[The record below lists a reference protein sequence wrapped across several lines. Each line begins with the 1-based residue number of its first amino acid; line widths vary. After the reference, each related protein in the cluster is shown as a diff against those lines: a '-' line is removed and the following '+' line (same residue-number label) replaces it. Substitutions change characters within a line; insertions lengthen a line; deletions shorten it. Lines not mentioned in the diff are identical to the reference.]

1 MFKHL
6 TVNSCAEF
14 CENRLQVLSIHRFLD
29 ELPLGINEFTS
40 LGARLS
46 THNKE
51 TWITH
56 EDIRSNVLHL
66 IRDPL
71 HCRKRSTTKVKKD
84 VCTKGNWRSLF
95 LFILLKTLTRSLS
108 NHMDCCSQSPK
119 TKVDFS
125 QMKMNGYVYDL
136 NPLHPHISMHI
147 LRTDLFK
154 FSRVP
159 TRRTL
164 TIQSFFSWWSFP
176 LFYWP

>member
-29 ELPLGINEFTS
+29 ELPLGINEITR

-51 TWITH
+51 TLITH
-56 EDIRSNVLHL
+56 EDSRWNVLHL
-66 IRDPL
+66 IIDPL

-95 LFILLKTLTRSLS
+95 LFILLQTLTRSLKRTLLS
-108 NHMDCCSQSPK
+108 NHMASHIFCVKECFKEQHELTAHNPKGQSGLLTDENERIRLWPK
-119 TKVDFS
+119 PFT
-125 QMKMNGYVYDL
+125 
-136 NPLHPHISMHI
+136 P
-147 LRTDLFK
+147 
-154 FSRVP
+154 
-159 TRRTL
+159 
-164 TIQSFFSWWSFP
+164 
-176 LFYWP
+176 

>member
-95 LFILLKTLTRSLS
+95 LFILLQTLTRSL
-108 NHMDCCSQSPK
+108 K
-119 TKVDFS
+119 
-125 QMKMNGYVYDL
+125 
-136 NPLHPHISMHI
+136 
-147 LRTDLFK
+147 
-154 FSRVP
+154 
-159 TRRTL
+159 RTL
-164 TIQSFFSWWSFP
+164 LSNRMAFAEHLLCEGMFKEQHELTAHNPQRSKWTSHRWKWTDKSMT
-176 LFYWP
+176 